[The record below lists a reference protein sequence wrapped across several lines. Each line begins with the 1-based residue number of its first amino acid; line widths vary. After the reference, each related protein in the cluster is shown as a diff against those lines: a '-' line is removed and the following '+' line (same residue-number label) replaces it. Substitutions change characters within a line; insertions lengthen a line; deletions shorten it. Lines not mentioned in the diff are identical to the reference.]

1 MFVPFRFVY
10 PFILWVTIPLFFIA
24 CIVRVWWYKEPTYR
38 YTLVHTLQASGIKGS
53 VWIKRLLMCMR
64 IVLLAVLALLCAKP
78 QWGDAQ
84 RQITLDGIDIIL
96 ALDVS
101 GSMDTSDFEDDP
113 RSRIDIA
120 KTEAIRFIEKRTN
133 DAIGLVIFGNDALSR
148 CPLTMDKSML
158 KHIISDLYIGIIDYR
173 GTVLARALIAGA
185 NRLKHAQSKSKVMIL
200 LTDGEPTDN
209 DVPLPA
215 VLEVIKT
222 LGIKI
227 YTIGIGNDDPMLA
240 RRTLFMMPYTGV
252 NKALLTHIATQTGG
266 QYFCARNAADM
277 RRIYDEIDLLEKT
290 NHEAPVFTQWHDIY
304 LPWIVFSLLLL
315 GFSLMLSTFVW
326 CTL

>member
-10 PFILWVTIPLFFIA
+10 PFVLYYTIPLFFIA
-24 CIVRVWWYKEPTYR
+24 CILRIWWYKEPIYR
-38 YTLVHTLQASGIKGS
+38 YTLVTTLGSSGHS
-53 VWIKRLLMCMR
+53 NAVWIKRLFNFLRTIILIM
-64 IVLLAVLALLCAKP
+64 LALLCAKP

-84 RQITLDGIDIIL
+84 RQITIDGIDIIL
-96 ALDVS
+96 ALDAS

-158 KHIISDLYIGIIDYR
+158 KHIINDLYIGIIDYR

-185 NRLKHAQSKSKVMIL
+185 NRLKHAKSKSKIMIL

-209 DVPLPA
+209 DIPLPA
-215 VLEVIKT
+215 VLEIIKT

-240 RRTLFMMPYTGV
+240 RRTLFMMPYIGV

-290 NHEAPVFTQWHDIY
+290 NHEAPVFTQWYDIY
-304 LPWIVFSLLLL
+304 LPWVLFCLLLI
-315 GFSLMLSTFVW
+315 SLSILLSTLVW
-326 CTL
+326 CVL